1 MAEEYEH
8 VDQGVQDHG
17 ETSTEH
23 TEWRYDE
30 HVDQRVQDH
39 GETSTAVQ
47 GGDMMNMS
55 IKGYRTMA
63 RPALLYRVE
72 I

>member
-1 MAEEYEH
+1 MMNMSIKGYRTMARPA
-8 VDQGVQDHG
+8 Q
-17 ETSTEH
+17 H
-23 TEWRYDE
+23 TGWRYDE